1 MVLDNANITN
11 CKPSEWHNIS
21 SAVHTAQLFVKRAL
35 NPVDRFKE
43 MVQKGIKIVYIFIA
57 SIQPHSRFNVKTET
71 VLLT

>member
-1 MVLDNANITN
+1 MVLDNANIAS
-11 CKPSEWHNIS
+11 CEPSGWHNIS
-21 SAVHTAQLFVKRAL
+21 SAVHTVQLFVKRAS

-57 SIQPHSRFNVKTET
+57 SIQPHSRET